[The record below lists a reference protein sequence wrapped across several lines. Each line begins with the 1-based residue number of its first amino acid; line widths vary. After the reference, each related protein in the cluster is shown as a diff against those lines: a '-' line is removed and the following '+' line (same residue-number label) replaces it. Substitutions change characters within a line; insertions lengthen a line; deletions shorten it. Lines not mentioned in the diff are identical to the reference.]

1 MFTITTAWEKVK
13 PSCTTRHTQTV
24 IHRILGCLIKSLGC
38 GKLEVSC
45 VLLGPHCNWNSVA
58 VTSTAVELLYYWVYF
73 ARKELWWWLL
83 NSSPRIIEPGLTKG
97 PRAHAMWLRQQH
109 RPTGIMLSRYRQLD
123 KSQRLEC
130 INSLQRPEL
139 SLLVNNELMRNSAQV

>member
-1 MFTITTAWEKVK
+1 MVGAPLRVFTITTAWEKVK
-13 PSCTTRHTQTV
+13 PSCTTRHTQPV
-24 IHRILGCLIKSLGC
+24 IHRVLACLIKSLEV

-97 PRAHAMWLRQQH
+97 PRAHAMWLSPAASPYWHYVVPVSSARQEPTFGMHQFTPETRTQPARQQ
-109 RPTGIMLSRYRQLD
+109 
-123 KSQRLEC
+123 
-130 INSLQRPEL
+130 
-139 SLLVNNELMRNSAQV
+139 